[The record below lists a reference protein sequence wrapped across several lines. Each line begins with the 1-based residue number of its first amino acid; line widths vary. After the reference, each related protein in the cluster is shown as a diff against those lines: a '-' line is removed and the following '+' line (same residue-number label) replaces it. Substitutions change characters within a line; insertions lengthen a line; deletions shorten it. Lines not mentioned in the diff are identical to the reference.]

1 MVFTKNWR
9 PKAGIN
15 RFKHVFGVNFSPQ
28 IPGERGT
35 TYLDEGDPETPFYP
49 SIPGAYRWTREKVEA
64 GLADKHDLPGLPN
77 IPIQPIGYG
86 DALKFLKRMKG
97 VEVPGNY
104 FQKFKPI

>member
-1 MVFTKNWR
+1 M
-9 PKAGIN
+9 
-15 RFKHVFGVNFSPQ
+15 NFSSY
-28 IPGERGT
+28 IPDERGT

>member
-1 MVFTKNWR
+1 MID
-9 PKAGIN
+9 PDD
-15 RFKHVFGVNFSPQ
+15 
-28 IPGERGT
+28 RGT

-86 DALKFLKRMKG
+86 DALKFLKRMNG
-97 VEVPGNY
+97 DEVPGNDFTI
-104 FQKFKPI
+104 FQNVISLNCKKINHGRNMAWGYSGPGKQ